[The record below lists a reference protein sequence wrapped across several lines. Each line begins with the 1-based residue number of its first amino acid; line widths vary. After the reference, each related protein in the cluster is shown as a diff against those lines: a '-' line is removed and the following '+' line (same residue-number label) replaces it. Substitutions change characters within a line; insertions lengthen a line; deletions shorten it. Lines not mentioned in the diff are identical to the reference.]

1 LLFLCL
7 FSHSKIKEKCV
18 AFNRFDC
25 LGLSLHLVPRLVNNA
40 FPEQFKSQV
49 GLVCFVADVFAHVFA
64 FLYELVLFS
73 YVDDELISFE
83 LFDLSDVVVF
93 MEEIL

>member
-1 LLFLCL
+1 MLSLCL
-7 FSHSKIKEKCV
+7 FSHSKVKEKCI

-25 LGLSLHLVPRLVNNA
+25 FGLSLHLVPRLVDNA

-49 GLVCFVADVFAHVFA
+49 GLVRFVADVFAHIFS

-83 LFDLSDVVVF
+83 LFDLSDVVVLL
-93 MEEIL
+93 E